1 MLKGLL
7 MCAWKH
13 MRWALFVHNSKPH
26 HQVMRVTRLLARVFL
41 SRCYASSC
49 HCLQWG
55 GGNNTSSSSNII
67 NEHKTKTKT
76 KMELVM
82 SRIDVVHSTVA
93 RCPSDLITL
102 SLFIWT
108 AQRQNY
114 YNDFNYNYSHD
125 IRALDYMVPVL
136 QRLTNH
142 YKTLQVILF
151 QLETIGCVIKRAT
164 YILLLRIL
172 WHAEMH
178 PMVLEAYHLMQVS
191 GFEPNT
197 FARNILMDVLFK
209 IGQPNLAL
217 RVFHHTEAPNFFTFN
232 YALCHLSKLN
242 DITHTGYVFR
252 LLLRM
257 GYYPSIPM
265 FEMLLNCFSRMNGL
279 LQVYQVL
286 GLMISLGFELSVNI
300 WTILIHTYCKV
311 GRLDV
316 ARNLHLKMAGSGC
329 SPNVVTYTILFKA
342 FMQSGMVTEA
352 LDLLKIMLSTDQNPD
367 LILCNVLIDCLSK
380 VGRYQDAV
388 EVFAGLSKQN
398 LKPDSY
404 TFTSLLSTICLSGK
418 FYLLPKFNLLPKLVC
433 GYVDTDLVLCNAL
446 LCSFVKAGLP
456 SHAVEL
462 YNNMVDKG
470 FTPDNYTF
478 AGLLTG
484 LCASRRIEEAV
495 NVYRGLS
502 MSYPDVDAHIH
513 TVIIGGLVKVRKYNM
528 AADVFRFAVLKKYPL
543 DGVAFGV
550 GIYALLRCGRIQEAR
565 AMYDQMKVNGLRPDG
580 HTFNLMIYVF
590 CREKNL
596 QMIKVMLQEMI
607 DFRVELSDRNLLNI
621 SKLPCGSE
629 TYFSTLNL
637 LSKMRGLGLLSAKVL
652 HSSILNAQT
661 EGEEAKEK
669 VYTNSESEQNLLSY
683 SSSSED
689 LSDIAAVC

>member
-1 MLKGLL
+1 
-7 MCAWKH
+7 
-13 MRWALFVHNSKPH
+13 
-26 HQVMRVTRLLARVFL
+26 
-41 SRCYASSC
+41 
-49 HCLQWG
+49 
-55 GGNNTSSSSNII
+55 
-67 NEHKTKTKT
+67 
-76 KMELVM
+76 MELVM

-388 EVFAGLSKQN
+388 EVFAG
-398 LKPDSY
+398 
-404 TFTSLLSTICLSGK
+404 
-418 FYLLPKFNLLPKLVC
+418 
-433 GYVDTDLVLCNAL
+433 
-446 LCSFVKAGLP
+446 
-456 SHAVEL
+456 
-462 YNNMVDKG
+462 

-565 AMYDQMKVNGLRPDG
+565 AMYDQMK
-580 HTFNLMIYVF
+580 
-590 CREKNL
+590 
-596 QMIKVMLQEMI
+596 
-607 DFRVELSDRNLLNI
+607 
-621 SKLPCGSE
+621 
-629 TYFSTLNL
+629 
-637 LSKMRGLGLLSAKVL
+637 MRGLGLLSAKVL

-689 LSDIAAVC
+689 LSDIAAVMVNFPHHTMTLQHTKLMAIASNMPVTAHKASIYIYRLLYYTIAYCYEAQLYHGDGVSVDMIPKYGEYPRILTCPCSNYFLLKTCGKHMRMSMSKT